1 FRYSLNEMVKK
12 GKRVKK
18 EAKTVAIDVGSD
30 DDLYDE
36 QDQFHNE
43 DRKIAKG
50 KIRQV
55 HGKRV
60 EEVLNVEGDDSE
72 EEVDDGNSDFGSEAE
87 EVDPDDESNLPS
99 KEQWGRKRSDFYKAG
114 YVDNDYGGVGSSDE
128 EELAHLEELDA
139 VSRQKQLDATTAA
152 AAVEDDVWMEDETQK
167 ESKSKLKKTSKGELT
182 VEKEWNVQ
190 LIREK
195 NEDMLDWIEEYE
207 RTREVCESVVDE
219 LSEITSLLPKDS
231 AVRKQLLLVSDTY
244 AAYLLNLTLY
254 LSLKSASFK
263 QKKARDASVDD
274 HPVVEKLHTL
284 KKLVRSVDEFL
295 GKNMEQVMEL
305 RERLK
310 SGEKSEQV
318 ILDDI
323 VTAKKSKSAVTMGIE
338 EGMEGMEV
346 DEGEEDVEGKRGVS
360 YHITKNIQ
368 LNKKRKKGPSHSRA
382 QKKVQ
387 YHKALIKR
395 RSQVPDVRRED
406 ARYSGEA
413 RGIRVST
420 VKSTKLIA

>member
-1 FRYSLNEMVKK
+1 MAKG

-18 EAKTVAIDVGSD
+18 EKKTVAIDVGSD
-30 DDLYDE
+30 DHLYDE

-43 DRKIAKG
+43 DRKIGKG

-55 HGKRV
+55 HGKKV

-72 EEVDDGNSDFGSEAE
+72 EEEEDDMNSDFGSDAG
-87 EVDPDDESNLPS
+87 EVDPDDEANLPS
-99 KEQWGRKRSDFYKAG
+99 KEQWGRKRKDFYKSG

-139 VSRQKQLDATTAA
+139 VSRQKQLDASTAA
-152 AAVEDDVWMEDETQK
+152 AAVEDDVWIEEDEEK
-167 ESKSKLKKTSKGELT
+167 ESETARKKAAAKLT
-182 VEKEWNVQ
+182 VEKEWSIQ
-190 LIREK
+190 LAREK
-195 NEDMLDWIEEYE
+195 NEEMEEWIGEYN
-207 RTREVCESVVDE
+207 RTRNVCDSVVDE
-219 LSEITSLLPKDS
+219 LTEITAMLPKES
-231 AVRKQLLLVSDTY
+231 AVRKQLLLVADTY
-244 AAYLLNLTLY
+244 AAYLLNLTFY

-263 QKKARDASVDD
+263 GKKTRDAAVDE
-274 HPVVEKLHTL
+274 HPVVEKLTKM
-284 KKLVRSVDEFL
+284 KKLVRTMDEFI

-310 SGEKSEQV
+310 GGEKSQEIV
-318 ILDDI
+318 VDDI
-323 VTAKKSKSAVTMGIE
+323 IVAKKSKKEMAMEEME
-338 EGMEGMEV
+338 EGLEGMGME
-346 DEGEEDVEGKRGVS
+346 DGEQEGKRGVG

-413 RGIRVST
+413 RGIRAST